1 MVEAHWRGQWA
12 VARCISAERAR
23 VGDFPFPC
31 CAMKAMTSLL
41 GVLALLYLLFG
52 AALYWMQR
60 QFMYFPT
67 PDLVHEFETVQFDSG
82 DATLKLVLLNS
93 LNRKAVLYFGGNA
106 EAVVHNAPAFEA
118 AFPDHAVYLV
128 NYRGYGG
135 SSGEPSQDALF
146 ADALRLWDQ
155 LAPLYDSLAVIGR
168 SLGSGVATHLAAERP
183 VEQLALVTPFDSIAA
198 VARAHYPIY
207 PVSLMLKDP
216 YDNVIPRRRTDRLI
230 AAFDTP
236 PRVITFEGTDHN
248 SLSNDPLYNAAIADF
263 LARRSP

>member
-1 MVEAHWRGQWA
+1 
-12 VARCISAERAR
+12 
-23 VGDFPFPC
+23 
-31 CAMKAMTSLL
+31 MKAMTSLL

-106 EAVVHNAPAFEA
+106 EAVVHNAPDFTA

-216 YDNVIPRRRTDRLI
+216 YNSASRAGDIAAEVLVLVAEHDNVIPRRRTDRLI

-236 PRVITFEGTDHN
+236 PGVITFEGADHN
-248 SLSNDPLYNAAIADF
+248 SLSNDPQYSAALTDF
-263 LARRSP
+263 LARRAP